1 MPHVPIVVP
10 TTPLGRGPHG
20 GCCTFFASS
29 KLRHRSVDRQPKCK
43 SWWQGWLSLQL
54 CVLLAMH
61 ITLRVRT
68 AGSAAAL
75 KTTLMSVEPE
85 ANLLQVYAAP
95 LVSATDK
102 DLTIQHVVAC
112 QTLEALDKAHGIE
125 IDLATLR
132 PLTCSNM
139 AEVTACKYYL
149 ILCASKQ
156 APPQAVPAPLPGSVH
171 AMLMQSS
178 QKQAALQL
186 PAPCKGTS
194 YNHVIRDVLVRR
206 LQADELGVGGGAL
219 ASMEALL
226 DAVAKALLYLL
237 PFEQAVSAAAPRG
250 QLHARGVRLPAR
262 LTTDGLKIKAY
273 HHGHHEK
280 INDGNADARLSRVA
294 LEELV
299 DSIARKLSTCH
310 WIGKSK
316 VMWKQGKGAQFLA
329 DINELTATMSKK
341 ALWLMA
347 KAEKVTASLAPPC
360 THATSTT
367 STSTPSSSITTTTT
381 ATTTTTTTTRPT
393 GPTGEW

>member
-1 MPHVPIVVP
+1 
-10 TTPLGRGPHG
+10 
-20 GCCTFFASS
+20 
-29 KLRHRSVDRQPKCK
+29 
-43 SWWQGWLSLQL
+43 
-54 CVLLAMH
+54 MH

-95 LVSATDK
+95 LVSGTDK
-102 DLTIQHVVAC
+102 DLAIQHVVAC

-132 PLTCSNM
+132 PLTCSKM
-139 AEVTACKYYL
+139 AKLTACKYYL

-156 APPQAVPAPLPGSVH
+156 APPQPVPAPLPGSLH
-171 AMLMQSS
+171 AMLMQGS
-178 QKQAALQL
+178 QKLAALQL

-206 LQADELGVGGGAL
+206 LQADELGVGGGAQL

-226 DAVAKALLYLL
+226 DALAKALLYLL

-280 INDGNADARLSRVA
+280 INDGNADARLSRMT

-299 DSIARKLSTCH
+299 DNIARKLSTCH
-310 WIGKSK
+310 WIGKAK
-316 VMWKQGKGAQFLA
+316 AMWQSGKGAQFLA
-329 DINELTATMSKK
+329 DINELTATMTKK
-341 ALWLMA
+341 ALSMMV
-347 KAEKVTASLAPPC
+347 KVEKVLSLSRATMHTRHLHHLHLHLLHLHLLHHHHLHPHHLHHHHHPHPGAGPPRINRIQGK
-360 THATSTT
+360 
-367 STSTPSSSITTTTT
+367 P
-381 ATTTTTTTTRPT
+381 R
-393 GPTGEW
+393 